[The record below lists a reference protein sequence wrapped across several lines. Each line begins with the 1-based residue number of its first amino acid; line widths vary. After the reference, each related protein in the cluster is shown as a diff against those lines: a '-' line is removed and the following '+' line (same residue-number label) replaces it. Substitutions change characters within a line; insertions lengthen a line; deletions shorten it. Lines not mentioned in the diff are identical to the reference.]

1 MCKIADGI
9 IMIFL
14 GLAGIID
21 WKTKQIPLLVLIKM
35 GLCILLFRLLIVDVS
50 LKETICGIVIG
61 LLFFIMGRVTKEAI
75 GYGDCWVIFM
85 LGVYCGGF
93 KVIQIVL
100 TASLGSAI
108 VSIIY
113 CIRNG
118 WKRKYEIPFMPFM
131 AAAYMGVVLL

>member
-1 MCKIADGI
+1 MCKITDGI

-14 GLAGIID
+14 VLAGMID
-21 WKTKQIPLLVLIKM
+21 WKTKQIPLLLLIKM

-50 LKETICGIVIG
+50 VKATVGGIVIG
-61 LLFFIMGRVTKEAI
+61 LLFFAMARVTKEAI
-75 GYGDCWVIFM
+75 GYGDCWIILM

-93 KVIQIVL
+93 EVIQIVL
-100 TASLGSAI
+100 LASLGTAI

-118 WKRKYEIPFMPFM
+118 WGREHEIPFIPFM
-131 AAAYMGVVLL
+131 AAAYMGVVLF